1 MSIGGS
7 KSKQSSTS
15 TPQSMVQSDLLPLRY
30 NLSSAFNDMV
40 GGLLPQAQEGANI
53 VSSQFQNLFG
63 QNPTEDFMGARGAVT
78 QALGG
83 DLGPYISQAYQSQAP
98 AMQQAMEAA
107 QRATLNQAGPLGM
120 RFGTDAMGLAS
131 ERANELANQAL
142 ARSLQAGLQ
151 SQQTQLGGGLD
162 VMRMISE
169 LNQGGLGQLLPFI
182 TQYATQFAPVGQRS
196 KSSSRSGSFNFA
208 SPEGGYTGLFK

>member
-1 MSIGGS
+1 M
-7 KSKQSSTS
+7 
-15 TPQSMVQSDLLPLRY
+15 SMVQQDLRPLRY

-40 GGLLPQAQEGANI
+40 GGLLPQAQEGANT

-63 QNPTEDFMGARGAVT
+63 QNPTQDFLGARGAVT

-83 DLGPYISQAYQSQAP
+83 DLGPYIQQAYQSQAP

-131 ERANELANQAL
+131 TRANELANQAL

-151 SQQTQLGGGLD
+151 TQQTQLGGGLD

-169 LNQGGLGQLLPFI
+169 MNQGGLGQMLPFI
-182 TQYATQFAPVGQRS
+182 VNYATQFAPVGTR
-196 KSSSRSGSFNFA
+196 SRSTESSGGFNFA
-208 SPEGGYTGLFK
+208 TPQGGFSSIFGGGGAG